1 MLSHLVE
8 QVERLTLRTS
18 PQRALE
24 LLGHIPDSAFDA
36 LRRMRFKRTLR
47 LAAERSPFY
56 REQFRRRG
64 IDVGRIEHPSQLGD
78 FYTTGEDLRTCG
90 AEQFLV
96 GRPDTAF
103 ETTGTTSPVPKRVY
117 FSRRE
122 VADMGRLTALWL
134 HLLGLRREDRV
145 VSAFDCSFWV
155 SPHVLRS
162 GVDLID
168 CFHVEAGKI
177 DPLEFYERAM
187 PYRPTVI
194 FGEPSWIVRL
204 SEVAQNRGRWPLK
217 FLFAGG
223 ENIADAGRAL
233 VERTWGAPLYLNY
246 GQTESFGAL
255 GAECR
260 MQDGYHRNDLY
271 FFFELAGVDQEG
283 YGEVVYTTLARDV
296 MPLIRYRST
305 DVTRLVDEPCGCGIS
320 MGRIGRIR
328 GRCDE
333 MVVCGM
339 GNIGPWVFEEILRGA
354 DGVGDDWQV
363 VVRQEGSRDVVEL
376 HLEMVDTACR
386 GPVENRIHTNL
397 RERFADFW
405 KNREMNLYD
414 LRVETHRSG
423 SLRGSGR
430 KLRRVVDERQAANR
444 QADGQTKVTAAA
456 R

>member
-1 MLSHLVE
+1 MLSRIVE
-8 QVERLTLRTS
+8 LAERIALRTN
-18 PQRALE
+18 PERALE
-24 LLGHIPDSAFDA
+24 LLGYIPDAALDA
-36 LRRMRFKRTLR
+36 MRRARFRRTLR
-47 LAAERSPFY
+47 LAAARSPFY
-56 REQFRRRG
+56 RDQFERRG
-64 IDVGRIEHPSQLGD
+64 IDPGRIDHPAELGD
-78 FYTTGEDLRTCG
+78 FFTTGEDLRTYG

-122 VADMGRLTALWL
+122 VADMGRLSALWL

-145 VSAFDCSFWV
+145 ASAFDGSFWV
-155 SPHVLRS
+155 SPQVLRS

-177 DPLEFYERAM
+177 DPLEFYERVM
-187 PYRPTVI
+187 PYHPTVI

-204 SEVAQNRGRWPLK
+204 SEVAEHRGRWPLK
-217 FLFAGG
+217 FLLAGG
-223 ENIADAGRAL
+223 ENIADRGRVM

-271 FFFELAGVDQEG
+271 FFFELAGVDQDG
-283 YGEVVYTTLARDV
+283 YGEIVYTTLARDV

-305 DVTRLVDEPCGCGIS
+305 DVARMVDEPCGCGVS
-320 MGRIGRIR
+320 MGRLGKIR

-339 GNIGPWVFEEILRGA
+339 GNIGPWVFEEILRGV
-354 DGVGDDWQV
+354 DGLGDDWQV
-363 VVRQEGSRDVVEL
+363 LVLHEGARDVVEL
-376 HLEMVDTACR
+376 HLEMDDPSRRPA
-386 GPVENRIHTNL
+386 VENDIHTNL
-397 RERFADFW
+397 RERFGDFW
-405 KNREMNLYD
+405 KNREMKLYD
-414 LRVETHRSG
+414 LRLATNRSG

-430 KLRRVVDERQAANR
+430 KLRRVVDQRQISGFPASP
-444 QADGQTKVTAAA
+444 VSAA
-456 R
+456 RCRA

>member
-1 MLSHLVE
+1 MLSKLVE
-8 QVERLTLRTS
+8 QAERIALWTN
-18 PQRALE
+18 PERALA
-24 LLGHIPDSAFDA
+24 LLGCIPGPA
-36 LRRMRFKRTLR
+36 LEAMRRMRFKRTLR

-56 REQFRRRG
+56 REQFRKRG
-64 IDVGRIEHPSQLGD
+64 IDVRRIDHPSQLGD
-78 FYTTGEDLRTCG
+78 FYTSGEDLRTHG
-90 AEQFLV
+90 AEQFV
-96 GRPDTAF
+96 VARPETAF

-145 VSAFDCSFWV
+145 ASAFDCSFWV

-162 GVDLID
+162 GVDLIE

-177 DPLEFYERAM
+177 DPLEFYERIRA
-187 PYRPTVI
+187 YRPTVI
-194 FGEPSWIVRL
+194 FGEPSWVVRL
-204 SEVAQNRGRWPLK
+204 SEVAQSRGRWPLK

-223 ENIADAGRAL
+223 ENIADAGRVL

-271 FFFELAGVDQEG
+271 FFFELAGADEEG
-283 YGEVVYTTLARDV
+283 YGEVIYTTLARDV

-305 DVTRLVDEPCGCGIS
+305 DVTRLVDEPCGCGVS
-320 MGRIGRIR
+320 MGRLARIR
-328 GRCDE
+328 GRSDE

-339 GNIGPWVFEEILRGA
+339 GNIGPWVFEEILRGV
-354 DGVGDDWQV
+354 DGVGEDWQV
-363 VVRQEGSRDVVEL
+363 VVRHEGSRDVVEL
-376 HLEMVDTACR
+376 HLEMDDSSRHVA
-386 GPVENRIHTNL
+386 VEHAIDSNL
-397 RERFADFW
+397 RARFADFW
-405 KNREMNLYD
+405 RNREMCLYD
-414 LRVETHRSG
+414 LRVTTDRSG

-430 KLRRVVDERQAANR
+430 KLRRIVDEREAADPQSR
-444 QADGQTKVTAAA
+444 
-456 R
+456 

>member
-1 MLSHLVE
+1 MLSNLVE
-8 QVERLTLRTS
+8 QAERIALRTN

-36 LRRMRFKRTLR
+36 MRRMRFKRTLR

-64 IDVGRIEHPSQLGD
+64 IDVGRIEHTSQLGE
-78 FYTTGEDLRTCG
+78 FYTTGEDLRTCA

-103 ETTGTTSPVPKRVY
+103 ETTGTTSRVPKRVY

-320 MGRIGRIR
+320 MGRIGKIR

-333 MVVCGM
+333 RVVCVM
-339 GNIGPWVFEEILRGA
+339 GNVGPWVFEEVLRGIQ
-354 DGVGDDWQV
+354 GIGDDWQAV
-363 VVRQEGSRDVVEL
+363 IAHEGARDLVTLHVEMHDTSYQSAVE
-376 HLEMVDTACR
+376 HLIHDT
-386 GPVENRIHTNL
+386 L
-397 RERFADFW
+397 RARFSDFW
-405 KNREMNLYD
+405 RNREMRLYD
-414 LRVETHRSG
+414 LRLVAHRAG
-423 SLRGSGR
+423 SLRHGGR
-430 KLRRVVDERQAANR
+430 KLRRVLDERQMR
-444 QADGQTKVTAAA
+444 TDRSPESV
-456 R
+456 

>member
-1 MLSHLVE
+1 MLSNLVE
-8 QVERLTLRTS
+8 QAERLALRTS

-103 ETTGTTSPVPKRVY
+103 ETTGTTSRVPKRVY

-168 CFHVEAGKI
+168 
-177 DPLEFYERAM
+177 
-187 PYRPTVI
+187 
-194 FGEPSWIVRL
+194 
-204 SEVAQNRGRWPLK
+204 
-217 FLFAGG
+217 
-223 ENIADAGRAL
+223 
-233 VERTWGAPLYLNY
+233 
-246 GQTESFGAL
+246 
-255 GAECR
+255 
-260 MQDGYHRNDLY
+260 
-271 FFFELAGVDQEG
+271 
-283 YGEVVYTTLARDV
+283 
-296 MPLIRYRST
+296 
-305 DVTRLVDEPCGCGIS
+305 
-320 MGRIGRIR
+320 
-328 GRCDE
+328 
-333 MVVCGM
+333 
-339 GNIGPWVFEEILRGA
+339 
-354 DGVGDDWQV
+354 
-363 VVRQEGSRDVVEL
+363 
-376 HLEMVDTACR
+376 
-386 GPVENRIHTNL
+386 
-397 RERFADFW
+397 
-405 KNREMNLYD
+405 
-414 LRVETHRSG
+414 
-423 SLRGSGR
+423 
-430 KLRRVVDERQAANR
+430 
-444 QADGQTKVTAAA
+444 
-456 R
+456 